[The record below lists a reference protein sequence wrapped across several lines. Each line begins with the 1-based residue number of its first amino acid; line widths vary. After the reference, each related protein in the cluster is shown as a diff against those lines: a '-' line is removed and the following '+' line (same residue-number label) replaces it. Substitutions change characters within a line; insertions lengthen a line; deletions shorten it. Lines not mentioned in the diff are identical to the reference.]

1 MLFTV
6 SKITILHAA
15 PSRERTPFLSEDS
28 QESRMFS
35 KSVEKE
41 FQELLQ
47 KYPSK
52 RSALLP
58 ALYIVQR
65 EYGYVTPEGI
75 DYVGNLMGLSAAQI
89 KEVASFYLMLFL
101 NPVGKNVVW
110 VCHNLSCTLCGAE
123 EIIRHLEKK
132 LGIKVGETTSDKK
145 FTLLRQECLAS
156 CDTAP
161 VMQVNDEYEE
171 NLTLQRVDEIIEKLK
186 SKKEE

>member
-1 MLFTV
+1 
-6 SKITILHAA
+6 
-15 PSRERTPFLSEDS
+15 
-28 QESRMFS
+28 MFS

-41 FQELLQ
+41 FQEIIQ

-58 ALYIVQR
+58 ALYVVQR
-65 EYGYVTPEGI
+65 EFGYLTPEGI
-75 DYVGNLMGLSAAQI
+75 EYVGNLIGLSPAQV

-101 NPVGKNVVW
+101 KPVGKNVVW
-110 VCHNLSCTLCGAE
+110 VCHNLSCNLCGAE
-123 EIIRHLEKK
+123 EIIQYLEKK
-132 LGIKVGETTSDKK
+132 LGIKTGETTADKK

-161 VMQVNDEYEE
+161 VMQVNDDYEE
-171 NLTLQRVDEIIEKLK
+171 NLTLNRVDEIIEKLR